1 MKKQKWPV
9 YDITME
15 HKNLLVEDELK
26 KTVVLVVVWTIEDI
40 GDVIVVSGLKS
51 WRNC

>member
-1 MKKQKWPV
+1 
-9 YDITME
+9 ME